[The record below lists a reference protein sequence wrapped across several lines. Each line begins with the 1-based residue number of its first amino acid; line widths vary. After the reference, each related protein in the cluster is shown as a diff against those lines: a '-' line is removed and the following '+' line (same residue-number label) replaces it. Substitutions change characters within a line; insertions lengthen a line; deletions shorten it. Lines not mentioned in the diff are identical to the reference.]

1 LKEDQFWDARTYA
14 EVSSNVQQEWGR
26 DLIETRRWTGREIIM
41 DAGAGS
47 GNLTK
52 MLAQRVPDGKVYAV
66 DADPNMAKQAKSNLS
81 SFRNVQVIQDSM
93 DKVNLPTEVD
103 VIFSNAALHWILNQ
117 EKAFSHFRQLLRTNG
132 ELLIECGGPGNIDR
146 PLSVIFRMIKSD
158 LFKEHFKDWKQSWHF
173 PNPNDTEKLLLK
185 KGFTEIQIK
194 LLRRT
199 SIFADRESFALFI
212 RTVIMKPFLGYLP
225 GAKKDQFLNIFLD
238 EIQKDGKGWVLDY
251 VRLRILAKKS

>member
-1 LKEDQFWDARTYA
+1 
-14 EVSSNVQQEWGR
+14 
-26 DLIETRRWTGREIIM
+26 M

-158 LFKEHFKDWKQSWHF
+158 LFKEHFKDWKQSW
-173 PNPNDTEKLLLK
+173 
-185 KGFTEIQIK
+185 QIG
-194 LLRRT
+194 R
-199 SIFADRESFALFI
+199 
-212 RTVIMKPFLGYLP
+212 
-225 GAKKDQFLNIFLD
+225 
-238 EIQKDGKGWVLDY
+238 
-251 VRLRILAKKS
+251 